1 MCIVGAGFLCLIQG
15 WLFYYAM
22 GKGNPKVLIYGTDS
36 YGNVCNQEND
46 AIAGASKSGRDTTG
60 LK

>member
-1 MCIVGAGFLCLIQG
+1 M
-15 WLFYYAM
+15 FYYAM
-22 GKGNPKVLIYGTDS
+22 GKGNPNVLIYGTDS